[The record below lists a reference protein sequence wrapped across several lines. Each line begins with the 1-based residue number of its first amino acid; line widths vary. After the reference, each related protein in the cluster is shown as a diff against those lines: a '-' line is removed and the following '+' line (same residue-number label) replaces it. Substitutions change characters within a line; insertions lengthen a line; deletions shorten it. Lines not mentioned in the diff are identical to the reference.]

1 MIEPTDKGTVV
12 RHSKLP
18 KDGFTPDT
26 LNTVV
31 IEAMP
36 MFEALLEGAK
46 RGEEFD
52 VLRIQQAVTVKAMD
66 GDEVVN
72 GPYVIRLTVEM
83 YKPETSPVDAVL
95 N

>member
-1 MIEPTDKGTVV
+1 MMEPIDKGTVV

-18 KDGFTPDT
+18 DNGFSHTT

-31 IEAMP
+31 VEAMP
-36 MFEALLEGAK
+36 MFEALLRDVK

-52 VLRIQQAVTVKAMD
+52 VLRVQQAITVKAMD